1 MMNIGSHKITGF
13 VLFPSSREDIKVST
27 TSTTLVY
34 LIAFNPIS
42 EELSNVRISVGGDFC
57 GDDFSTH
64 QSRINSTTKDI
75 IDSLKK
81 ESNSLLFKRG
91 RSINLLSSS
100 LIGWS
105 DLSFANKSNA
115 NPWVCTFKDLTNEGK
130 KLYYSFRKLH
140 NESDIRLITLN
151 N

>member
-1 MMNIGSHKITGF
+1 MINTHKITGF
-13 VLFPSSREDIKVST
+13 VLFPSNREDIKVST

-42 EELSNVRISVGGDFC
+42 EELSNIRISVDGDFC

-64 QSRINSTTKDI
+64 QSRINSSSTKDI
-75 IDSLKK
+75 IESLKK
-81 ESNSLLFKRG
+81 ESSNLLFKRG

-100 LIGWS
+100 LVGWS
-105 DLSFANKSNA
+105 DFSFTNKSNA